1 MISKIFWQFLYT
13 WVSINCQLIQII
25 GPNLRDKVADI
36 MTLKKFQLMRRNL
49 HFNDN
54 LKDDGD
60 RYYKIRPVLQSQA
73 SLSCEEESHFSRR
86 NDGST

>member
-1 MISKIFWQFLYT
+1 MGVNKLPAYT
-13 WVSINCQLIQII
+13 DYWAKLTRC
-25 GPNLRDKVADI
+25 DKVADI
-36 MTLKKFQLMRRNL
+36 MTLKKFQLVRRYL